1 MTLSPLYL
9 SMLRQITPVRFAF
22 LAALIGVCLITVDS
36 SQAEQAPPQ
45 SQTAPAVSDSAQNQN
60 EDAPSASSGD
70 DTTAGENAE
79 SQPAAQKQTNA
90 PPPSTDD
97 GELATTVK
105 PDEAGEPG
113 DTTDPAPSQIDA
125 DKNTADKTDAGA
137 STPGSP
143 AAKEST
149 ANASA
154 LDGPVWVNVPTNTLM
169 GAVLVILAIASLVGR
184 YLRRQPTEYVN
195 PALVRRFRQRLNAW
209 WLMFSILV
217 FGFVLQ
223 PIGTVVLFCL
233 VSFWALREFITMTP
247 TRRGDHRALFWALIV
262 ITPLQYA
269 LIALETS
276 VTWRTGSVG
285 LYGIYSI
292 LIPVYSSLLIPAR
305 VAISGDSKRFLE
317 RSAQITF
324 GLLICVY
331 SLSFAP
337 ALINLN
343 LQYSDGTP
351 FTGSRAGVLFFLI
364 LVSQL
369 SEILQWTWGHLVG
382 RKQIAP
388 EVSSSRT
395 WEGFAGGTLSTGM
408 IGAALC
414 WVTPFTFWEAA
425 CLSIVISTMGMF
437 GGMTMSAIK
446 RDRGVNDYGTLVLGH
461 AGVLDRIDSLCF
473 AAPVFYHLTRFYF
486 T

>member
-1 MTLSPLYL
+1 MSACPDASKCWAWQQGTDEEAVS
-9 SMLRQITPVRFAF
+9 
-22 LAALIGVCLITVDS
+22 AALEAADVDVAIS
-36 SQAEQAPPQ
+36 EPSESEPLDENSIELAQED
-45 SQTAPAVSDSAQNQN
+45 SQTEPDDSQLVERPGSSSERAVTPEPEIAPDDRIDVA
-60 EDAPSASSGD
+60 EDG
-70 DTTAGENAE
+70 
-79 SQPAAQKQTNA
+79 
-90 PPPSTDD
+90 
-97 GELATTVK
+97 
-105 PDEAGEPG
+105 
-113 DTTDPAPSQIDA
+113 IDA
-125 DKNTADKTDAGA
+125 SGSESDVSTNSSDAAGDADVLAVKERETEGDQADAR
-137 STPGSP
+137 PVLP
-143 AAKEST
+143 
-149 ANASA
+149 
-154 LDGPVWVNVPTNTLM
+154 GPVWVNVPTNTLM
-169 GAVLVILAIASLVGR
+169 GAVLVILAIASLIGR

-223 PIGTVVLFCL
+223 PIGTVVLFGL

-262 ITPLQYA
+262 ITPVQYL

-276 VTWRTGSVG
+276 VSWTG
-285 LYGIYSI
+285 LYGVYSI

-343 LQYSDGTP
+343 LHYSDGTV
-351 FTGSRAGVLFFLI
+351 FSGSRAGVLFFLI

-382 RKQIAP
+382 RRKIAP

-395 WEGFAGGTLSTGM
+395 WEGFIGGTLSTGM
-408 IGAALC
+408 IGASLC

-425 CLSIVISTMGMF
+425 CMSMVISTMGMF

-486 T
+486 A

>member
-1 MTLSPLYL
+1 
-9 SMLRQITPVRFAF
+9 
-22 LAALIGVCLITVDS
+22 
-36 SQAEQAPPQ
+36 
-45 SQTAPAVSDSAQNQN
+45 
-60 EDAPSASSGD
+60 
-70 DTTAGENAE
+70 
-79 SQPAAQKQTNA
+79 
-90 PPPSTDD
+90 
-97 GELATTVK
+97 
-105 PDEAGEPG
+105 
-113 DTTDPAPSQIDA
+113 
-125 DKNTADKTDAGA
+125 
-137 STPGSP
+137 
-143 AAKEST
+143 
-149 ANASA
+149 
-154 LDGPVWVNVPTNTLM
+154 M
-169 GAVLVILAIASLVGR
+169 GAVLVVLAIASLVGR

-223 PIGTVVLFCL
+223 PIGTVVLFGF

-262 ITPLQYA
+262 ITPVQYL
-269 LIALETS
+269 LIALETTIRWNS
-276 VTWRTGSVG
+276 PQTS
-285 LYGIYSI
+285 LYGIYSV
-292 LIPVYSSLLIPAR
+292 LIPVYSALLIPAR

-324 GLLICVY
+324 GLIICVY

-337 ALINLN
+337 ALVNLD
-343 LQYSDGTP
+343 LRHSDGTP
-351 FTGSRAGVLFFLI
+351 FTGSRAGVLFFLV

-369 SEILQWTWGHLVG
+369 SEILQWTWSQLVG
-382 RKQIAP
+382 KRRIAP

-408 IGAALC
+408 IGASLF
-414 WVTPFTFWEAA
+414 WVTPFSFWEAA
-425 CLSIVISTMGMF
+425 CLSMVISTMGMF

-446 RDRGVNDYGTLVLGH
+446 RDRGVNDYGSLVLGH